1 MHEAASRREHS
12 GCGRPSIQF
21 MNTTHKHNPRQERR
35 DRQDDPSV
43 ADASGAASCSDAGND
58 ELEHF
63 QATYRDAA
71 YYSTGR
77 DWSDY
82 APAYRYGREAF
93 EQHRDTRFEQIEDML
108 ARDWEQAKASS
119 RLAWVEARGAVL
131 DAWQRAES
139 REPHGRHDP
148 RAALSKH

>member
-1 MHEAASRREHS
+1 
-12 GCGRPSIQF
+12 
-21 MNTTHKHNPRQERR
+21 MNATCKHNPRHEQREEHE
-35 DRQDDPSV
+35 DSF
-43 ADASGAASCSDAGND
+43 ASDAGTPSRSDAEDD
-58 ELEHF
+58 ELQHF
-63 QATYRDAA
+63 HAIYRDAA

-93 EQHRDTRFEQIEDML
+93 EHHHEARFEQIEAEL
-108 ARDWEQAKASS
+108 ARDWDRAKAPS

-131 DAWQRAES
+131 DAWQRAEL
-139 REPHGRHDP
+139 RHPHGRRDP